1 MHLAMV
7 ELDYAGA
14 AVQILLRPMVVR
26 IVAGL
31 ARRHS
36 FATEITAKYQ
46 VWFDPAGF
54 VLFFSREVNRSQYQ
68 SLMVVC

>member
-1 MHLAMV
+1 MV
-7 ELDYAGA
+7 ELAHAGA

-54 VLFFSREVNRSQYQ
+54 VLFFFQGK
-68 SLMVVC
+68 